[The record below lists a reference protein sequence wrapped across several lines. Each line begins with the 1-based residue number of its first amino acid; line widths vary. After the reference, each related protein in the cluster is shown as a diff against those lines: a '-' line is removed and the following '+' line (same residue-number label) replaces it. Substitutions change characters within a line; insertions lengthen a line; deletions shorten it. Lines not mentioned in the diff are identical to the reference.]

1 MKKVKNE
8 VAIVAGGSG
17 GMGRAVVK
25 KLLDQGAK
33 VVSADLD
40 IPKKRIN
47 NNNLIYYKLDSTKQ
61 DSWNKTVKIAIKN
74 FKKISI
80 LVNCFGSN
88 FRREFEDQNLEEW
101 KKILDVN
108 LTGVFIGIKTV
119 APLMKKGNKG
129 SIVNFGSIVTL
140 KFKIL

>member
-25 KLLDQGAK
+25 KLLDEGAK

-40 IPKKRIN
+40 IPKKIIN

-61 DSWNKTVKIAIKN
+61 DSWN
-74 FKKISI
+74 
-80 LVNCFGSN
+80 
-88 FRREFEDQNLEEW
+88 
-101 KKILDVN
+101 
-108 LTGVFIGIKTV
+108 
-119 APLMKKGNKG
+119 
-129 SIVNFGSIVTL
+129 
-140 KFKIL
+140 